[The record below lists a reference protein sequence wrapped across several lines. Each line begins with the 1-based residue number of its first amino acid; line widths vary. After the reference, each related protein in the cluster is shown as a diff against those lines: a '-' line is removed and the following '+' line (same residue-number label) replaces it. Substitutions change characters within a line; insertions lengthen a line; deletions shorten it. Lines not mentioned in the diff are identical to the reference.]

1 MLTHL
6 HIQNYALISH
16 LDIDFG
22 EGFSVLTGETGA
34 GKSIILGALALVMGS
49 RADTKSITE
58 GESLCIIEATFTQ
71 PDGDSDNSRASEL
84 LIRRELHRNGRSR
97 SFVNDEVVSQ
107 AELKQLAAR
116 LIDIHSQH
124 ENLLLGDDS
133 FQLGIVDAI
142 AFGKNNE
149 PLLNYATL
157 YERYIALRN
166 DLSRLQE
173 EARKA
178 RADADYL
185 RFQRDQLAEA
195 QLREGEEDELTE
207 EAYRLNHAEDIQTN
221 LQGAI
226 QTLTAEGGVLGM
238 LHSIHLSGAS
248 AELSERLQS
257 VEIELNDIAD
267 ETQRIAERTEINP
280 QRLAEVEERI
290 SLIDTLK
297 RKHNVQTA
305 DELIALL
312 HSLEKQ
318 CEHIDSYDEE
328 IAALQQELTAQEKML
343 AESAAQLTKQRQAV
357 VPDIIK
363 DLTRNLTRL
372 GIRHAK
378 VDVAISPLSDYT
390 PQGKD
395 DVQFLFAANL
405 NQTPR
410 RVIEVASGGE
420 MSRLMLCIKAL
431 IASTNGLP
439 TIIFDEID
447 TGVSGE
453 IAARMGEIMQQM
465 AHSRQIIAITH
476 LPQIAAMGEAQ
487 YKVYK
492 QDTDRRTETSIRLL
506 SQDERIEE
514 IASMLSGST
523 PTPAARDNALQLLNR

>member
-34 GKSIILGALALVMGS
+34 GKSIILGALALVMGN

-71 PDGDSDNSRASEL
+71 PDGDSDNSHASEL

-149 PLLNYATL
+149 PLLNYSTL

-185 RFQRDQLAEA
+185 CFQRDQLAEA

-207 EAYRLNHAEDIQTN
+207 EAYRLNHAEEIQTN

-226 QTLTAEGGVLGM
+226 QTL
-238 LHSIHLSGAS
+238 S
-248 AELSERLQS
+248 AERGIISLLHNIRLETASKELTERLES
-257 VEIELNDIAD
+257 VRIELADIAD
-267 ETQRIAERTEINP
+267 ETQRLAERTEINP

-328 IAALQQELTAQEKML
+328 IAALQKELNKLEQLL
-343 AESAAQLTKQRQAV
+343 AKAADCLTTQRKKCVPPIILALTDNLTK
-357 VPDIIK
+357 
-363 DLTRNLTRL
+363 L

-410 RVIEVASGGE
+410 RVSEVASGGE

-476 LPQIAAMGEAQ
+476 LPQIAAMGDAQ

-523 PTPAARDNALQLLNR
+523 PTPAARDNALQLLRR